1 MNPYLEIDT
10 FLFEHKGCY
19 FDDYNDP
26 MLIVFA
32 LDIKRGINSRVK
44 ELKQMLM
51 HIGYKQIR
59 TELDASEKVIWVVV
73 KGSFRS
79 FDEKMQ
85 EAIEVTE
92 DPINIME

>member
-32 LDIKRGINSRVK
+32 LDIKRGVK
-44 ELKQMLM
+44 KLKQMLT

-85 EAIEVTE
+85 EATEVTE